1 MYVRRFSPLF
11 SEGYIVFGRRAT
23 SRYPRGMFTGLIET
37 TGTLLATKSGGGA
50 MRLVIAAPQLAGRWK
65 IGDSIAV
72 NGVCLTALD
81 LADVTEAHP
90 GRFAAD
96 LAQETIERTSL
107 ANLQPG
113 ALLNLE
119 LPTPAGSPLGGHVVQ
134 GHVDDTG
141 KLISLVPLRTDLDGA
156 DWRMTVEVP
165 AKLAAQ
171 VIPQGSITI
180 DGISLTV
187 AKVHQPEPD
196 GSVRIE
202 IAVIPHT
209 YKSTNL
215 RAKMAGEAVNIETD
229 VLSKYAA
236 QRLASMAGV
245 PETSSEETVAA
256 AELRAPATNWLT
268 TEYLLENGY

>member
-1 MYVRRFSPLF
+1 
-11 SEGYIVFGRRAT
+11 
-23 SRYPRGMFTGLIET
+23 MFTGLIET
-37 TGTLLATKSGGGA
+37 TGTLLATKSSGGA
-50 MRLVIAAPQLAGRWK
+50 TRLVVAAPQLAGRWK

-81 LADVTEAHP
+81 MEDASAVNPA
-90 GRFAAD
+90 RFAVD
-96 LAQETIERTSL
+96 LAQRTSERASL
-107 ANLQPG
+107 SNLQPG

-141 KLISLVPLRTDLDGA
+141 KLISLVPLRTALGGA

-187 AKVHQPEPD
+187 AKVHQPEAD

-215 RAKMAGEAVNIETD
+215 RATMAGEAVNIETD

-236 QRLASMAGV
+236 QQLAAMAGV
-245 PETSSEETVAA
+245 PETSAEETVAA
-256 AELRAPATNWLT
+256 GESRAPVANWLT
-268 TEYLLENGY
+268 TEY

>member
-1 MYVRRFSPLF
+1 
-11 SEGYIVFGRRAT
+11 
-23 SRYPRGMFTGLIET
+23 MFTGLIET
-37 TGTLLATKSGGGA
+37 TGTLLAVKTTEGA
-50 MRLVIAAPQLAGRWK
+50 TRLIVAAPQLAGRWK

-81 LADVTEAHP
+81 MEDTEEAHP

-134 GHVDDTG
+134 GHVDAIG
-141 KLISLVPLRTDLDGA
+141 KLISLVPLRPDIDGA
-156 DWRMTVEVP
+156 DWRMTIELP
-165 AKLAAQ
+165 ANLAAQ

-187 AKVHQPEPD
+187 AKMHQADEN
-196 GSVRIE
+196 GAVQIE
-202 IAVIPHT
+202 IAIIPHT

-215 RAKMAGEAVNIETD
+215 HSKMAGEQVNIETD
-229 VLSKYAA
+229 ALAKYAA
-236 QRLASMAGV
+236 QQLAAS
-245 PETSSEETVAA
+245 AA
-256 AELRAPATNWLT
+256 AIPEPPLPEPVTAAPYRTPRAEWLT

>member
-1 MYVRRFSPLF
+1 
-11 SEGYIVFGRRAT
+11 
-23 SRYPRGMFTGLIET
+23 MFTGLIET
-37 TGTLLATKSGGGA
+37 TGTLLATKPGEGA
-50 MRLVIAAPQLAGRWK
+50 MRLVVAAPQLAGRWK

-81 LADVTEAHP
+81 MEDANEAHP

-134 GHVDDTG
+134 GHVDGTG
-141 KLISLVPLRTDLDGA
+141 KLISLVPLRREIDGG
-156 DWRMTVEVP
+156 DWRMTVQIP
-165 AKLAAQ
+165 AALAAQ

-187 AKVHQPEPD
+187 AKIHQAEAD
-196 GSVRIE
+196 GSVRVE
-202 IAVIPHT
+202 IAIIPHT

-215 RAKMAGEAVNIETD
+215 HAKMAGESVNIETD

-236 QRLASMAGV
+236 QQLAA
-245 PETSSEETVAA
+245 TSATTSQAVEERAEVA
-256 AELRAPATNWLT
+256 TKSNWLT
-268 TEYLLENGY
+268 TEYLIENGY

>member
-1 MYVRRFSPLF
+1 
-11 SEGYIVFGRRAT
+11 
-23 SRYPRGMFTGLIET
+23 MFTGLIET
-37 TGTLLATKSGGGA
+37 TGTLLAVKTTDGA
-50 MRLVIAAPQLAGRWK
+50 MRLIVAAPQLAGRWK

-81 LADVTEAHP
+81 MEDSDEAHP

-107 ANLQPG
+107 SHLQAG

-134 GHVDDTG
+134 GHVDGTG
-141 KLISLVPLRTDLDGA
+141 KLISLVPLRPDIDGT
-156 DWRMTVEVP
+156 DWRMTIELP
-165 AKLAAQ
+165 ANLAAQ

-187 AKVHQPEPD
+187 AKIHQADEN
-196 GSVRIE
+196 GAVRIE
-202 IAVIPHT
+202 IAIIPHT

-215 RAKMAGEAVNIETD
+215 HAKMSGETVNIETD
-229 VLSKYAA
+229 ALAKYAA
-236 QRLASMAGV
+236 QQIAATAAS
-245 PETSSEETVAA
+245 TVAPTPLDEPLA
-256 AELRAPATNWLT
+256 AVSHHAHRPEWLT